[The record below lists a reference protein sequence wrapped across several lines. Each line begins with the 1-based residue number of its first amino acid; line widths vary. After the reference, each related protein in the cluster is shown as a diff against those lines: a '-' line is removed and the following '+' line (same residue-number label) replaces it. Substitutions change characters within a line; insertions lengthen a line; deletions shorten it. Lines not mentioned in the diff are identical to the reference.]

1 MCGIAGFCDFSNTLS
16 EEVLQNMTR
25 ALAHRGPDAEG
36 FSFLQEKECGLGLGH
51 RRLSILDLSDRGKQ
65 PLHRDNL
72 AIVFN
77 GEIYNFKEIR
87 DELIKLGFSF
97 KTDTD
102 TEVILVAYKVWGM
115 ESLKKF
121 IGMFAYALFDHDK
134 SLLYLVK
141 DRVGVKPLYYYYDN
155 KTLIFGSELKA
166 FHQNPAFKK
175 AIDTN
180 ALSLYLKYSYIPTP
194 YCIFKDTYKIKP
206 GHYLQFS
213 LQNKKHEEIKYWD
226 VVEAYNQPKL
236 TIGYEEAVEETD
248 RLLTSAFNY
257 RMVADVPVGVFL
269 SGGYD
274 SSAVAAILQ
283 KNRTEK
289 IKTFTIGFHEA
300 KFNEATEAKKIADY
314 LGTDHTEFYC
324 TAKDATEVF
333 HNLPFVYDE
342 PFADNSVVPTILVS
356 QLARKKVTVA
366 LSGDGGD
373 EIFAGYNKFKQ
384 AVNYTKDLPTFI
396 QSILAG
402 GMKMINPKHIPYFSK
417 TYNFA
422 SRYEKMQDIW
432 HTHSP
437 YVALKCISHYIT
449 QNETKSILKE
459 GFEDVE
465 TYFDIA
471 PLLNDSNDEL
481 NKLLAIDYK
490 TFLMDNNLVKIDRAA
505 MSVGLEGREPFL
517 DQRVIEF
524 VSRLPSDYKI
534 RNGVTKSLLKSVVH
548 KYIDPKLMDRPKMP
562 FIAPLSVWFKEE
574 MKELLFDYLNESAL
588 NEQGIFNS
596 KEVIKWRDQYLS
608 GNEISHQKIWNI
620 LLFQLWYNKWMK

>member
-1 MCGIAGFCDFSNTLS
+1 MCGITGFCDFSNTLT
-16 EEVLQNMTR
+16 EDVLLNMTR
-25 ALAHRGPDAEG
+25 SLAHRGPDAEG
-36 FSFLQEKECGLGLGH
+36 VSLSHENGCLLGLGH
-51 RRLSILDLSDRGKQ
+51 RRLSILDLSERGKQ
-65 PLHRDNL
+65 PFSRDNL
-72 AIVFN
+72 SIVFN

-87 DELIKLGFSF
+87 TELINLGFIF
-97 KTDTD
+97 HTDTD

-115 ESLKKF
+115 ESINKF
-121 IGMFAYALFDHDK
+121 IGMFAYALYDHEK
-134 SLLYLVK
+134 SLFYLVR
-141 DRVGVKPLYYYYDN
+141 DRVGVKPLYYYANNDV
-155 KTLIFGSELKA
+155 LIFGSELKA

-175 AIDTN
+175 VIDIN
-180 ALSLYLKYSYIPTP
+180 ALALYLKYSYIPAP
-194 YCIFKDTYKIKP
+194 HCIFKNTYKVKP

-213 LQNKKHEEIKYWD
+213 LQNRKQEEIKYWD
-226 VVEAYNQPKL
+226 VVDAYNKPKL
-236 TIGYEEAVEETD
+236 TISYDEAVEETD
-248 RLLTSAFNY
+248 RILTKAFNY

-283 KNRTEK
+283 KDRTEK
-289 IKTFTIGFHEA
+289 IKTFTIGFHEQ

-314 LGTDHTEFYC
+314 LGTDHTEYYC
-324 TAKDATEVF
+324 TAKDATKVF
-333 HNLPFVYDE
+333 HELPFVYDE

-384 AVNYTKDLPTFI
+384 AINYTQNLPI
-396 QSILAG
+396 LLQSILAS
-402 GMKMINPKHIPYFSK
+402 GMKMVNPKHIPYFSK

-422 SRYEKMQDIW
+422 SRYEKMQNIW
-432 HTHSP
+432 STHSP
-437 YVALKCISHYIT
+437 YVALKNISNYIT
-449 QNETKSILKE
+449 HNETKSILKE
-459 GFEDVE
+459 NFTESE

-471 PLLNDSNDEL
+471 SLLNDGNDEL

-490 TFLMDNNLVKIDRAA
+490 TFLMDNNLVKIDRAS

-517 DQRVIEF
+517 DQNVIEF

-534 RNGVTKSLLKSVVH
+534 RNGVTKSVLKSVVH

-562 FIAPLSVWFKEE
+562 FIAPLTIWFKAE
-574 MKELLFDYLNESAL
+574 MRELLFDYLNESTL
-588 NEQGIFNS
+588 KEQNIF
-596 KEVIKWRDQYLS
+596 KVEEVIKWRDQYLS

>member
-1 MCGIAGFCDFSNTLS
+1 MCGITGFCDFSKTLS
-16 EEVLQNMTR
+16 QEVLVNMTNT
-25 ALAHRGPDAEG
+25 LAHRGPDAHDTSLTE
-36 FSFLQEKECGLGLGH
+36 EKNCLLGLGH

-65 PLHRDNL
+65 PFRRDNL
-72 AIVFN
+72 TIVFN
-77 GEIYNFKEIR
+77 GEIYNFIEIR
-87 DELIKLGFSF
+87 NELKQLGFSF
-97 KTDTD
+97 TTDTD

-121 IGMFAYALFDHDK
+121 VGMFAYALYDHEK
-134 SLLYLVK
+134 SIFLLVK

-175 AIDTN
+175 AINTN

-194 YCIFKDTYKIKP
+194 HCIFQNTYKIKP
-206 GHYLQFS
+206 GHYLQFN
-213 LQNKKHEEIKYWD
+213 LQNKTHQEIKYWD
-226 VVEAYNQPKL
+226 VVDAYNQPKL
-236 TIGYEEAVEETD
+236 SIGYEDAVEETD
-248 RLLTSAFNY
+248 KILTKAFNY

-289 IKTFTIGFHEA
+289 IKTFTIGFHEQ

-314 LGTDHTEFYC
+314 LGTDHTEYYC

-384 AVNYTKDLPTFI
+384 AVGYTKNLPIVF

-402 GMKMINPKHIPYFSK
+402 GMKVINPKYIPYFSK

-422 SRYEKMQDIW
+422 SRYEKMRDIW
-432 HTHSP
+432 SSHSP

-449 QNETKSILKE
+449 QNETRSILKAD
-459 GFEDVE
+459 FDDLE

-490 TFLMDNNLVKIDRAA
+490 TFLLDNNLVKIDRAS

-517 DQRVIEF
+517 DQHIIEF

-548 KYIDPKLMDRPKMP
+548 RYIDPKLMDRPKMP
-562 FIAPLSVWFKEE
+562 FIAPLTIWFKDE
-574 MKELLFDYLNESAL
+574 MKSLLYDYLNESTL
-588 NEQGIFNS
+588 KEQNIFNAG
-596 KEVIKWRDQYLS
+596 EVIKWRDQYLS